1 MAINYSNDY
10 CKDSFY
16 NNYYQSEPW
25 EHAEERFRKR
35 FELHVEK
42 SKRHYR
48 HKPIP
53 ISYQAWNQ
61 TLPINHEYEREPL
74 LKIYIS
80 NEHYEQL
87 VKGEQQSEE
96 LERELRTLRNK
107 ERDRIDEMNVR
118 TNNPA
123 LRKAW
128 ENYQMLLTLVR

>member
-1 MAINYSNDY
+1 MAINYP
-10 CKDSFY
+10 KDFY
-16 NNYYQSEPW
+16 SQYLTKDYYQKEPW

-48 HKPIP
+48 HRAVP

-61 TLPINHEYEREPL
+61 TLPVNHEYEREPL

-87 VKGEQQSEE
+87 VKGEQQLEE

-107 ERDRIDEMNVR
+107 EQDRIDEMNVR